1 MKKQWLI
8 AVAAMSILA
17 IGLVGCKKENA
28 EVETE
33 IQEVEDREAIE
44 EAQNKIIAEYAAD
57 ILMKYNSGSNYRVLD
72 GQKLLV
78 EEAKENAAK
87 AQEEKRQQLLEE
99 YQKNEKEDEKQES
112 VSTAVSP
119 SSSVSE
125 GTESVPEIQYISDM
139 AAAMSLPSFSIVYN
153 GYEVADSYQED
164 LISFTV
170 DAREGKVLLITKF
183 TVTNTAAQEE
193 ELNVLALAPEFKL
206 NIGNRNI
213 KAQQTMLLNDLSM
226 YKEKISAGESRE
238 AVLIFEL
245 DQEVAS
251 VSGNMELILN
261 INEQTG
267 RMQLEQLTAMS
278 PVEVAEEPVVEGEEA
293 LESEVSE

>member
-119 SSSVSE
+119 SSSASE